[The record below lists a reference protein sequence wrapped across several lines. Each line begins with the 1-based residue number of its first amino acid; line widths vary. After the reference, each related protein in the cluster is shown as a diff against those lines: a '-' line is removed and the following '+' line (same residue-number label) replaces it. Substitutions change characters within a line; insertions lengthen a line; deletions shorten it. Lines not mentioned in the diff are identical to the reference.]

1 LLWEE
6 GMKIICATD
15 FSPAARAAGDI
26 AAQLAAKLGDT
37 VLLVHVIDPV
47 SMVGLEMTAAT
58 ASWETTLRD
67 AAERQLQVEAERLSP
82 TGVAVRTRVL
92 AGRPAER
99 TRELVAEEQSR
110 LVVVGSH
117 GRKGAAH
124 FFMGSVAEAIVRESP
139 CPVLVTR
146 GLPYPADGLAG
157 QRRLQLMVLADGTA
171 GAEAALGWVKSLRA
185 VLPCD
190 ITFLQPYW
198 PGAEQQRFGLAGS
211 SDQPETSI
219 ALRALLER
227 ELRRWVGA
235 VAGTGEVKFHLRPSH
250 GKWVDELAFDSE
262 LMQPDLV
269 VAGVSSHRT
278 APPGSTLTA
287 SMAVQALKIPVICVP
302 EALRPRVD
310 GRIPIIRTVLVGT
323 DLSDFSN
330 QVVPAAYALLLGTG
344 GNVEVC
350 HVIERAPPT
359 PPASGQ
365 SASAAL
371 DPRESSELEA
381 ALNKLTPPEAAGLG
395 ITTQITVVEAPTATD
410 GLLQEAERIGADV
423 IVVGSHGRTGIKRA
437 LKGSVSSGLCD
448 SSSRPVL
455 VLHPPSR

>member
-1 LLWEE
+1 
-6 GMKIICATD
+6 MKIICATD

-26 AAQLAAKLGDT
+26 AVQLAAKLGDT
-37 VLLVHVIDPV
+37 VLLIHVIDSI

-58 ASWETTLRD
+58 ASWETTLRE
-67 AAERQLQVEAERLSP
+67 AAERHLQIEAERLSA
-82 TGVAVRTRVL
+82 TGMVVRTRVL

-99 TRELVAEEQSR
+99 TREVVGEEQPR

-117 GRKGAAH
+117 GRTGAAH
-124 FFMGSVAEAIVRESP
+124 FFMGSVAETIVRESP

-157 QRRLQLMVLADGTA
+157 QRPLQLMVLADGTP

-185 VLPCD
+185 LLPCD

-198 PGAEQQRFGLAGS
+198 PRAEQQRFGLAGPS
-211 SDQPETSI
+211 GKPETSTE
-219 ALRALLER
+219 LRALLER

-235 VAGTGEVKFHLRPSH
+235 LPGTGEVKFHLRPSH

-278 APPGSTLTA
+278 APAGSALTA
-287 SMAVQALKIPVICVP
+287 ALAVQALKIPVVCVS

-330 QVVPAAYALLLGTG
+330 QVVPAAYALVLGTG
-344 GNVEVC
+344 GQVAVC
-350 HVIERAPPT
+350 HVVEPAPRR

-365 SASAAL
+365 APSSSL
-371 DPRESSELEA
+371 DPRETSTIEA
-381 ALNKLTPPEAAGLG
+381 ALNRLTPPEAASLG
-395 ITTQITVVEAPTATD
+395 ITTQIAVVEAPTATD

-437 LKGSVSSGLCD
+437 FKGSVSSGLCD
-448 SSSRPVL
+448 ASSRPVL
-455 VLHPPSR
+455 VLHPPTR